1 MEKEKGQKGDKDR
14 IAGKQH
20 RHHVGLPVGDGQL
33 IEDHGQRHAKKPCQS
48 KGPHVPPGQAN
59 PLPPQGPP
67 RHREQTDPPH
77 QEPLQRDLHGVK
89 GPRRQGDEQ
98 AAEEELASHIT
109 CPPEKY
115 SNLKL

>member
-59 PLPPQGPP
+59 GNI
-67 RHREQTDPPH
+67 
-77 QEPLQRDLHGVK
+77 
-89 GPRRQGDEQ
+89 
-98 AAEEELASHIT
+98 AM
-109 CPPEKY
+109 
-115 SNLKL
+115 